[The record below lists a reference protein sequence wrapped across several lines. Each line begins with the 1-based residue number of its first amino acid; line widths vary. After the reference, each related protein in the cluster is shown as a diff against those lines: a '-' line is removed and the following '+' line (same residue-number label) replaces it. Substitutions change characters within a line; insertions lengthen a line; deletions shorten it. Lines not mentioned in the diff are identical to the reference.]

1 MVTSV
6 WWLTYKDQS
15 NPFMQ
20 LAPGHRLGCFSK
32 DFSAVCNHYQEKAL
46 FRQQVFLSEGLKRHL
61 VSEAESSSRTVQPSA
76 GTGSPAAIFCPTKRP
91 SWDEN
96 QPGLH
101 RRLVSGSG
109 QWLLTHISLHRM
121 EISAREGFIIS
132 WRREWET
139 KRALWKAARCC
150 FLLLKARHRARPLC
164 LLRSILADPRL
175 L

>member
-1 MVTSV
+1 MLLCRLSEFWKMVTIV

-15 NPFMQ
+15 KPFLQ
-20 LAPGHRLGCFSK
+20 LAPGHCDVSQRMSLLC
-32 DFSAVCNHYQEKAL
+32 ANPYQQKAL
-46 FRQQVFLSEGLKRHL
+46 FRQLAFLSEGLKRHL
-61 VSEAESSSRTVQPSA
+61 VSEVESSSRTVQPSA

-132 WRREWET
+132 WRGEWEI
-139 KRALWKAARCC
+139 KRALWKADRCC
-150 FLLLKARHRARPLC
+150 L
-164 LLRSILADPRL
+164 
-175 L
+175 